1 MSEWVNEQASMR
13 TAGAFTNAESEH
25 NRAEQTCQLR
35 TMLINQAVLLLPQAL
50 QHFRRAF
57 QELQHARHD
66 ASRSFMTSKH
76 LSNYL
81 VLKSFICQ
89 LQVPES
95 RPYAVV
101 VLTLFVACSKLTGRC
116 STAVDDHFGF
126 VTHYMHPCF
135 HARMSD
141 E

>member
-1 MSEWVNEQASMR
+1 
-13 TAGAFTNAESEH
+13 
-25 NRAEQTCQLR
+25 
-35 TMLINQAVLLLPQAL
+35 MLINQVVLLLPHAM

-89 LQVPES
+89 LQVPEA
-95 RPYAVV
+95 RQYIMVM
-101 VLTLFVACSKLTGRC
+101 LKLFVACSKLTRC
-116 STAVDDHFGF
+116 SNAAVDDQFDL
-126 VTHYMHPCF
+126 VTHYIHLCF
-135 HARMSD
+135 QARMSD
-141 E
+141 ESQMAPHPRL